1 MRFRRRLYGRGGSF
15 ETTIPKPLL
24 FELDPDKKYD
34 VLFSFDS
41 ETRSWKITFEERED
55 EK

>member
-1 MRFRRRLYGRGGSF
+1 MKFRRRLYPRGGSF

-34 VLFSFDS
+34 VVFTFDPTTKKWTI
-41 ETRSWKITFEERED
+41 ELEERA
-55 EK
+55 